1 MTTFN
6 ESSGKE
12 IAASWVRPI
21 KVEFKGGHIPSF
33 KNAKRMAG
41 KKLITDPDVK
51 ARKLA
56 IEESFLWQLHS
67 AIQTYEQEMRTGLSR
82 RALIALLLPEDDCWT
97 CIPET
102 QTSCCL
108 VDPGEEG
115 VMISITRLT
124 S

>member
-12 IAASWVRPI
+12 IAASWARPI

-33 KNAKRMAG
+33 KNAKRVVG
-41 KKLITDPDVK
+41 KKLITDRDIK
-51 ARKLA
+51 ARKVA

-82 RALIALLLPEDDCWT
+82 RALIALLLPADDCWT
-97 CIPET
+97 CIPAT
-102 QTSCCL
+102 QTNCEF
-108 VDPGEEG
+108 VAPGEEG
-115 VMISITRLT
+115 VEISITRLT